1 MLENS
6 SSTTAQDANIDA
18 SVAKMIGLGVVNILA
33 AAFLA
38 FTLRQVFAD
47 GGVSARNILGTTIA
61 NLLFLSCV
69 LLQVFFVKSMKVQ
82 SILVLLEAL
91 VIASPFVFYWSG
103 LFLLALAL
111 LILFMMNGLRSGMK
125 EMDNE
130 MAVRFK
136 MIERKT
142 LPAIITGLSLFISII
157 YLAINGTGAS
167 FLSKDAFAVMMKPV
181 DPIAQSLL
189 MPGFSVN
196 MTMTELAQA
205 VAVRQLGTTFTS
217 LTPDLQSQAL
227 EAILTQLRGQ
237 AATYGVS
244 FTDSETVSDVLY
256 SYFVRQFNQIPN
268 QYRSLLPYVILILT
282 FITVK
287 SLGALLRWLIIPLA
301 YALYQ
306 FLLATGFARISL
318 ESRSRQIITLG

>member
-6 SSTTAQDANIDA
+6 SSVTAQDANIDT
-18 SVAKMIGLGVVNILA
+18 SVPKLIGLAVVNVLA

-38 FTLRQVFAD
+38 YTLRQVFAD
-47 GGVSARNILGTTIA
+47 GGVSARNILGTTVA
-61 NLLFLSCV
+61 NLLFLSFV
-69 LLQVFFVKSMKVQ
+69 LLQVFFVKSIKVQ
-82 SILVLLEAL
+82 SMLVLAEAL

-103 LFLLALAL
+103 FFLLAVGL

-130 MAVRFK
+130 MTIRFR

-142 LPAIITGLSLFISII
+142 LPAIITGISLFISII
-157 YLAINGTGAS
+157 YLAVNGTGAS
-167 FLSKDAFAVMMKPV
+167 FLSKDAFAVMLKPV
-181 DPIAQSLL
+181 DPIAQALL
-189 MPGFSVN
+189 MPDFSVN
-196 MTMTELAQA
+196 MTMAQLAQS
-205 VAVRQLGTTFTS
+205 VAVRQLGAAFTS
-217 LTPDLQSQAL
+217 LTPDLQNQAI

-244 FTDSETVSDVLY
+244 FTDSETFGDVLY
-256 SYFVRQFNQIPN
+256 SYFVRQFDQIPN
-268 QYRSLLPYVILILT
+268 QYRSLIPYVILLLT

-306 FLLATGFARISL
+306 FMLATGFARVSL
-318 ESRSRQIITLG
+318 ESRSRQIIVM